1 MYIYILLYFT
11 LLYYIFLN
19 VIYRFHYIYILYCIV
34 LYCIVL
40 YCIFCYFVVL
50 YNILFYNS
58 IYIYNL
64 KLLDLIFYFSLWELR
79 NRWFEI
85 GHGWKAWNREVSVPR
100 YDQTVLFPFPF
111 PCLYMHRHPKYHVTW
126 ENISFG
132 SCFFGERTRDR
143 SQCPHA

>member
-19 VIYRFHYIYILYCIV
+19 VIYRFHYIYIYCIALYCIAFFV
-34 LYCIVL
+34 ILLYYIT
-40 YCIFCYFVVL
+40 YC
-50 YNILFYNS
+50 S
-58 IYIYNL
+58 ITVYIYNL